1 MLNRRI
7 LRIKAFKELFAI
19 EMSKDKSLAIAQKE
33 LDAALES
40 TRDLYLFMLASI
52 VPLTNV
58 AKDRI
63 AQTSRKINKTEQE
76 KNPNFKFAEN
86 ALAVLFDQDPDFN
99 KIVKKRGL
107 DNWGAYDLILRKIYA
122 SIQTKEYFLNY
133 MASAERSLKEDC
145 RLFIRIFEEEFVD
158 REDFDVALED
168 MNLYWNDDLAY
179 SLTCCCKTLESIA
192 KGAQWSLPDLYL
204 SDASKAMD
212 DDNAFVHKLLQEA
225 YLNYDKY
232 FEAITSAVP
241 NWDSDRLVGTD
252 IAIIVTALA
261 EIVYF
266 PNIPLKVSINEYVEI
281 SKYYSTINSK
291 VFVNGL
297 LNKIIK
303 NMLSTG
309 EIVKSGRGLVEN

>member
-107 DNWGAYDLILRKIYA
+107 DNWGAYDLILRKIYS

-281 SKYYSTINSK
+281 SKYYGSPRSS
-291 VFVNGL
+291 VFVNGVL
-297 LNKIIK
+297 DT
-303 NMLSTG
+303 LS
-309 EIVKSGRGLVEN
+309 KKVEFQKR

>member
-133 MASAERSLKEDC
+133 MASVERSLKEDC

-204 SDASKAMD
+204 SDASKALD

-281 SKYYSTINSK
+281 SKYYGSPRSS
-291 VFVNGL
+291 VFVNGVL
-297 LNKIIK
+297 DT
-303 NMLSTG
+303 LS
-309 EIVKSGRGLVEN
+309 KKVEFQKR

>member
-133 MASAERSLKEDC
+133 MASSERSLKEDC

-281 SKYYSTINSK
+281 SKYYGSPRSS
-291 VFVNGL
+291 VFVNGVL
-297 LNKIIK
+297 DT
-303 NMLSTG
+303 LS
-309 EIVKSGRGLVEN
+309 KKVEFQKR

>member
-212 DDNAFVHKLLQEA
+212 ADNAFVHKLLQEA

-281 SKYYSTINSK
+281 SKYYGSPRSS
-291 VFVNGL
+291 VFVNGVL
-297 LNKIIK
+297 DT
-303 NMLSTG
+303 LS
-309 EIVKSGRGLVEN
+309 KKVEFQKR